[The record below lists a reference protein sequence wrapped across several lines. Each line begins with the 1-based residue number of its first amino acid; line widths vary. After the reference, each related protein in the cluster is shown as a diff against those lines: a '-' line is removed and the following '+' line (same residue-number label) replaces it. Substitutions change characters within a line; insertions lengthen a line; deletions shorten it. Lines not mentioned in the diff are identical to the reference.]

1 MPVKIVNAVGS
12 AVGQGVVTGVW
23 IAAGGLPAGK
33 RRALRVATTAAIV
46 AIGVAGSAKAV
57 RGAIGS
63 ARDAESGSGSAAGGV
78 GGAESGSGSAAGRAG
93 GAESGAA
100 DAAGRG
106 GEGPDRKRVALTVGL
121 GAVSVASLV
130 GRRRVERLW
139 LARLVRNGHSH
150 PHVALGVRM
159 GLISAGLALAGE
171 LGKRLDQRP

>member
-23 IAAGGLPAGK
+23 IAAGGLPAGR
-33 RRALRVATTAAIV
+33 RRALRAATTAAIV

-63 ARDAESGSGSAAGGV
+63 ARDAESGSGSAAGRV
-78 GGAESGSGSAAGRAG
+78 G